1 MISPSAYKFNG
12 SKNLLFEL
20 LPEMILLH
28 EGQFLIFLLIH
39 LLHIGCPQSN
49 NKGIKV
55 PFDIDPLRFKFDR
68 SVTIMK
74 DLLIL
79 I

>member
-1 MISPSAYKFNG
+1 
-12 SKNLLFEL
+12 
-20 LPEMILLH
+20 MILLH
-28 EGQFLIFLLIH
+28 KGQLFIFLLIH

-68 SVTIMK
+68 SVTILTK
-74 DLLIL
+74 IF
-79 I
+79 